1 MNSHALS
8 VLELDRVLG
17 VVAGHAASEEG
28 ARRVRAL
35 RPATDRAWIEREQT
49 RVFAVR
55 ALVSSE
61 GGWSPAAFPSA
72 RRALDRLRVT
82 GAVLAPDDFLTV
94 RALLR
99 GSRLTLESLGDTRL
113 PRAATAVLAPITDRL
128 LREPRAEA
136 AIDRVLTDDGDVR
149 DEASPRLRAI
159 RRELRSAEAALV
171 ALLERIMSRLDPSVQ
186 VPDMSVTI
194 RNGRHVIPVRREGR
208 AEVGGIVHDASGT
221 GGTLFVEPP
230 AAVEAGNRMRELA
243 SEEAM
248 EVERVLAELA
258 DALRPHA
265 DALIDAFDALGELD
279 SLYARARYALAMRA
293 APVELRDPAE
303 SFSVRAARHPLLV
316 AKGGTVV
323 PFDLELDAG
332 ERTFLISGPNTG
344 GKTVLL
350 KALALLS
357 VCVQAGVPAAV
368 GENSSV
374 PIYDDLY
381 ADIGDE
387 QSIEASLSTFSAHVK
402 NLREILAGATDRTLV
417 LVDELGSG
425 TDPVEGAALGSAVLE
440 TLTGR
445 GARTVATTHLG
456 ALKQLAVQF
465 PAIVNGSLQFDPV
478 ALAPTYRL
486 IKGIPGQ
493 SYGLSI
499 ARRLGVAEDVLA
511 LAEAR
516 LPAGERD
523 VNALLADLEK
533 RETELAERE
542 REAALIADDARERI
556 RKVAER
562 ERNAGIREREAER
575 HARLVARRYLM
586 EARREIENT
595 IKSLKKSA
603 DVDAAATEARRHVEE
618 LAKGQNAA
626 LEKLDARERG
636 AQPKRARPAPSE
648 KPSVGD
654 YVAVASLGGKIGQ
667 LMEQRDG
674 NGIVAVGTLKL
685 SLPMSDLTRA
695 SRPTPAVSV
704 AIRGDR
710 PEIHAEHEIDVR
722 GMRVSDVDDI
732 VMHAVDNAVRADLRA
747 LRIIHGKGTGAL
759 RERVAEMLSKEPR
772 VANFR
777 LGAWNEGG
785 AGVTVVEFA

>member
-17 VVAGHAASEEG
+17 VAAARASSDEG

-35 RPATDRAWIEREQT
+35 RPSTDRTWIEREQT

-55 ALVSSE
+55 ALLVSE
-61 GGWSPAAFPSA
+61 GGWSPAPIPAA
-72 RRALDRLRVT
+72 RRALDRLRVL
-82 GAVLAPDDFLTV
+82 GAALAPEDFLTL

-99 GSRLTLESLGDTRL
+99 GSRLTLESLGDARL
-113 PRAATAVLAPITDRL
+113 PRAATAVLAPLTGRL
-128 LREPRAEA
+128 VREPRAEA

-149 DEASPRLRAI
+149 DEASPKLRAV
-159 RRELRSAEAALV
+159 RRELRSAEASLV
-171 ALLERIMSRLDPSVQ
+171 ALLERLMARLDPSVQ

-208 AEVGGIVHDASGT
+208 VQVGGIVHDASAT
-221 GGTLFVEPP
+221 GGTLFIEPP
-230 AAVEAGNRMRELA
+230 AAVEAGNRMRELV
-243 SEEAM
+243 SEEAL

-258 DALRPHA
+258 DTLRPHA

-279 SLYARARYALAMRA
+279 SLYARARYALDVRA
-293 APVELRDPAE
+293 APVELSDPSQ
-303 SFSVRAARHPLLV
+303 SFSVRGARHPLLV
-316 AKGGTVV
+316 AKGGSVV

-357 VCVQAGVPAAV
+357 VCAQAGVPAAV

-374 PIYDDLY
+374 PIYDDVY

-402 NLREILAGATDRTLV
+402 NLREILDGATDRTLV
-417 LVDELGSG
+417 LIDELGSG
-425 TDPVEGAALGSAVLE
+425 TDPVEGAALGGAVLE
-440 TLTGR
+440 SLTAR
-445 GARTVATTHLG
+445 GARTIATTHLG
-456 ALKQLAVQF
+456 ALKQLAVEDD
-465 PAIVNGSLQFDPV
+465 AVVNGSLQFDAV

-511 LAEAR
+511 LAEMR

-523 VNALLADLEK
+523 VNALLADLEA
-533 RETELAERE
+533 RDAALAERE
-542 REAALIADDARERI
+542 REAEAIAGDARERI

-562 ERNAGIREREAER
+562 EKNASIRERESER
-575 HARLVARRYLM
+575 RARQESRRYLLA
-586 EARREIENT
+586 ARREIENT
-595 IKSLKKSA
+595 IKSLRQTA
-603 DVDAAATEARRHVEE
+603 DVDTAASEARRHVED
-618 LAKGQNAA
+618 LAKDQTAA
-626 LEKLDARERG
+626 LDRLDASERG
-636 AQPKRARPAPSE
+636 ATPKRARPAVSE
-648 KPSVGD
+648 VPAVGD
-654 YVAVASLGGKIGQ
+654 HVAVASLGGRVGQ

-674 NGIVAVGTLKL
+674 NGIVAMGTLKL

-695 SRPTPAVSV
+695 ARPAPAVSV

-710 PEIHAEHEIDVR
+710 PEVHAEHEIDLR
-722 GMRVSDVDDI
+722 GMRVGDVDDI
-732 VMHAVDNAVRADLRA
+732 VMHAVDNAVRADLKA
-747 LRIIHGKGTGAL
+747 LRIIHGKGTGVL

-785 AGVTVVEFA
+785 AGVTVVEFS